1 MEERGFQRYAR
12 VFGHAN
18 LEGGGTVAQSGSGNV
33 DYQLLAR
40 RKVNDNLWLLAD
52 RQRGVREKDAALRRL
67 VRLRRYTLPYCIE
80 TLRKQPGVF
89 DDVIAQVLQALGDP
103 ACLEPLAEV
112 LLDPSVP
119 DDTKAALLPVF
130 QFYEVDME
138 SLPWNDVFRDVR
150 RVARKELQRLVLLAA
165 ADQSIAQQVLDEMDR
180 LPPDGRAA
188 YARYLGQTGLAQAVP
203 FLAALSWNEDLETVQ
218 AALEG
223 LAAIGGLA
231 AWRELLFL
239 ASRLP
244 EESPTREW
252 AAQAAQECGEK
263 LRQASGGRK
272 PRFWETAMSRP
283 EVVGETPESELRLE
297 EAAVSA
303 VDGAGN
309 RAVWLAYGHPGHPR
323 RPWQTIYL
331 LIHDEKG
338 IMLCFGSSATRRTA
352 FRRLIQELRQDTAVL
367 VGDVEYALTLVRDA
381 LWHNRRSKQPLPVS
395 YHYWWRMLGL
405 PAATP
410 QPYTPRFSPAER
422 EMAAS
427 EVKPSETGRLLDYQ
441 EFDDWF
447 LVEPAV
453 YDWIDRFD
461 SLREAGEKRQVAPV
475 ATAGAGDLETVR
487 ELLTPGLARWRRRL
501 ALMADFYRRS
511 GKSQRFKL
519 ALATWLLFRPEQMES
534 LPFAVRM
541 IQKSVKLARGN
552 MREGFDPRLLPE
564 AFGIV

>member
-1 MEERGFQRYAR
+1 MAK
-12 VFGHAN
+12 
-18 LEGGGTVAQSGSGNV
+18 GGSESGNV

-40 RKVNDNLWLLAD
+40 RKVSDNLRLLAD
-52 RQRGVREKDAALRRL
+52 RGRGVREKKAALRRL
-67 VRLRRYTLPYCIE
+67 IRLRRYTLPYCFE

-89 DDVIAQVLQALGDP
+89 DEVIAEVLQALGDP
-103 ACLEPLAEV
+103 ACLYPLSEV
-112 LLDPSVP
+112 MLDPSVP

-130 QFYEVDME
+130 QFYQVDME
-138 SLPWNDVFRDVR
+138 SLPWHDVFHDVR

-180 LPPDGRAA
+180 LPPEGKAA

-203 FLAALSWNEDLETVQ
+203 FLAALSCTEDPETVQ

-223 LAAIGGLA
+223 LVTIGGLA
-231 AWRELLFL
+231 AWRELLYL
-239 ASRLP
+239 TATLP
-244 EESPTREW
+244 RQSPVRQW

-263 LRQASGGRK
+263 LRQASAAGDRK
-272 PRFWETAMSRP
+272 SRLLETAIVRP
-283 EVVGETPESELRLE
+283 ELVTGATGGELRLE

-309 RAVWLAYGHPGHPR
+309 RAVWLAYGHPAHPR
-323 RPWQTIYL
+323 RSWQTIYL

-338 IMLCFGSSATRRTA
+338 IVLCFGSSSPRRTI
-352 FRRLIQELRQDTAVL
+352 FRRLIQELRKDTAVL

-381 LWHNRRSKQPLPVS
+381 LWHNRRSRQPLPVS
-395 YHYWWRMLGL
+395 FHYWWRVLGL
-405 PAATP
+405 PAEIP
-410 QPYTPRFSPAER
+410 RPYTPRFSASER
-422 EMAAS
+422 ETAIS
-427 EVKPSETGRLLDYQ
+427 QVKPADTRRLLDYH

-461 SLREAGEKRQVAPV
+461 SLREAGEKAPAQA
-475 ATAGAGDLETVR
+475 ATVLAGAQDSETVR

-501 ALMADFYRRS
+501 ALMADFYRRA
-511 GKSQRFKL
+511 GREHRFRL
-519 ALATWLLFRPEQMES
+519 ALATLLRFRPGQVES

-541 IQKSVKLARGN
+541 IQKSIRLARGN